1 MRCGVLGGV
10 YAVSI
15 TGACLARWKG
25 RAVRNLLKELM
36 SSWREILSEEN
47 WLAELGLVLDGESG
61 SEKK

>member
-1 MRCGVLGGV
+1 M
-10 YAVSI
+10 SI